1 MSDGADNF
9 TIRIDNS
16 KLMQDAANSAK
27 IIQGISDAAAESGK
41 RMDSSIRIDGGK
53 FSSDAAHVNREIAG
67 IGDQAS
73 VTGASI
79 ESAFKKA
86 GVAIGIAFSLGQ
98 VKEFAGEVLNVRANM
113 ESLQT
118 SITVLLVS

>member
-1 MSDGADNF
+1 
-9 TIRIDNS
+9 
-16 KLMQDAANSAK
+16 MQDAANSAK

-67 IGDQAS
+67 IGDQAA

-86 GVAIGIAFSLGQ
+86 RVSLNLRPPW
-98 VKEFAGEVLNVRANM
+98 VKVLAGRLRR
-113 ESLQT
+113 
-118 SITVLLVS
+118 